1 MCTPMSLAVA
11 AVAMT
16 AASSVSSVIAQ
27 QQQAQE
33 TADAQNKYNRQIEQN
48 QLIARNQ
55 NLAGLEMERKTAFQD
70 ATEQINQNT
79 LAARKA
85 EATARVSAGEAG
97 LSGLSVDSLLRDL
110 AGQAGYDNATATE
123 NYLRQNTN
131 INFRRENAQN
141 EAVSAVNSVRQPTIQ
156 RPDYLG
162 AALRI
167 GQSGANAYAY
177 YKARTDPA
185 WAPRQPRLTLQT
197 YP

>member
-1 MCTPMSLAVA
+1 MCDPVSIA
-11 AVAMT
+11 
-16 AASSVSSVIAQ
+16 AASFALTTVSTVSNVIAQ
-27 QQQAQE
+27 QQQARAQ
-33 TADAQNKYNRQIEQN
+33 ADAQNKYNRQIEQN

-55 NLAGLEMERKTAFQD
+55 NLAGLEMERKYAFQD

-79 LAARKA
+79 LAARRA
-85 EATARVSAGEAG
+85 QATARVSAGEAG

-123 NYLRQNTN
+123 NYLRQDAN

-141 EAVSAVNSVRQPTIQ
+141 EAVSAVNSVRQPVIQ

-167 GQSGANAYAY
+167 GTAGVNAYGD
-177 YKARTDPA
+177 YKVRTDPA
-185 WAPRQPRLTLQT
+185 WNPQT
-197 YP
+197 R